1 MPLLQFR
8 EACYRSKPRTYIAPQ
23 DRLRARLQRSRR
35 TRMAVFYVLHLCTRT
50 LCTALAAVWL
60 AGAAVAQT
68 VVSGEEHCVMNVP
81 TDERL
86 NMRKKPSYSAPV
98 VARKRYGDC
107 GIMVTSA
114 CRGTWCPVEDGHS
127 KGWVHRQFIAMVSP
141 ALYCVTGVAP
151 GDTLN
156 LRAWP
161 SSQSRVLVQLPR
173 NKCEIAFLPYAT
185 RGWQKIR
192 VGGWQGWVN
201 RRYLSGQ

>member
-1 MPLLQFR
+1 MSV
-8 EACYRSKPRTYIAPQ
+8 CH
-23 DRLRARLQRSRR
+23 
-35 TRMAVFYVLHLCTRT
+35 VLYTRT

-60 AGAAVAQT
+60 AGAAAAQT
-68 VVSGEEHCVMNVP
+68 VIPSEEHCVVNVP
-81 TDERL
+81 TNDRL
-86 NMRKKPSYSAPV
+86 NMREKPSSRAFI

-107 GIMVTSA
+107 GIVVTGA
-114 CRGTWCPVEDGHS
+114 CRGTWCPVEDGHF
-127 KGWVHRQFIAMVSP
+127 KGWVHRQFISMVSP

-185 RGWQKIR
+185 RSWQKIR

-201 RRYLSGQ
+201 RRHLSGQ